1 VTPSRARGKR
11 CGCRWFIG
19 AATFFALAP
28 PRPRQ
33 SSPSN
38 LTFRFAFLIS
48 EQPFVT
54 FYCLLAST
62 LLAIS
67 DGDVDSPV
75 GWLAFGLAVVANVGL
90 VVIDLFNSIRFDT
103 VVNAIEAFAAWVRSR
118 DGARET

>member
-1 VTPSRARGKR
+1 MTPSRARGKR
-11 CGCRWFIG
+11 CGCRWCIA
-19 AATFFALAP
+19 AATFLAPAP

-38 LTFRFAFLIS
+38 LTFRFAFLIA
-48 EQPFVT
+48 EQPFVA
-54 FYCLLAST
+54 FYC

-90 VVIDLFNSIRFDT
+90 VVVDLFNSIRFDT
-103 VVNAIEAFAAWVRSR
+103 VVNAIEAFAAWARSR
-118 DGARET
+118 DGARQT